1 MYELRSCISVLQAE
15 MATEQAKPA
24 AEEVKMDLFEDDD
37 EFEEFEI
44 DQGW

>member
-1 MYELRSCISVLQAE
+1 

-24 AEEVKMDLFEDDD
+24 TEEVKMDLFEDDD

-44 DQGW
+44 DQGLQSVTRA